1 MDFKKI
7 ICNDNS
13 IVLKNVE
20 NFNIKQIAECG
31 QCFRW
36 KKIKE
41 LDYVGVAYERV
52 IEVIQKDDTVTILN
66 STKDD
71 FYNIWLE
78 YFDLHR
84 DYTSIKKELSKDPIL
99 KESVKYG
106 YGIRI
111 LNQEPFE
118 MLISFII
125 SARNSIPVISRTI
138 ERISKKYGKKIT
150 YNGETYYAFPT
161 IQEISGATEDEI
173 RETGASFRSKYI
185 VDTINNLLN
194 NIASG
199 IAYVYT
205 GGQSTRI
212 TNKLFI
218 EIGTGYLFNVIPLP
232 VVYMVV
238 LIILFSFIL
247 SKTKFGTYVYAIGG
261 NREAARLSGVPIKK
275 IEIIVFTI
283 SGLLSAFAGLVLC
296 SRMYS
301 GQPSVGSGYELDAIA
316 ACVLGGTSMT
326 GGKGRISGTVFGAM
340 VIGIISNGLN
350 LIGVSS
356 YWQLIIKGLIIACA
370 VLLDGQKG
378 KLELLKKK
386 KLAAN

>member
-1 MDFKKI
+1 MRDEQNKNRQTEEDRFIEAYLNRIDAEAPDLWDRIEAGLDREAKDVEEKQKKTSKVKYVI
-7 ICNDNS
+7 PVLAIAAVLLAAVIATPLLSDSKRHSKEINAGRTTDVSNDGLDAAENS
-13 IVLKNVE
+13 
-20 NFNIKQIAECG
+20 NISDRAE
-31 QCFRW
+31 
-36 KKIKE
+36 
-41 LDYVGVAYERV
+41 DYVDETADSIPETVQNETANRPTQNTT
-52 IEVIQKDDTVTILN
+52 EV
-66 STKDD
+66 
-71 FYNIWLE
+71 
-78 YFDLHR
+78 
-84 DYTSIKKELSKDPIL
+84 PA
-99 KESVKYG
+99 
-106 YGIRI
+106 
-111 LNQEPFE
+111 
-118 MLISFII
+118 FII
-125 SARNSIPVISRTI
+125 TMAMM
-138 ERISKKYGKKIT
+138 
-150 YNGETYYAFPT
+150 
-161 IQEISGATEDEI
+161 
-173 RETGASFRSKYI
+173 
-185 VDTINNLLN
+185 